1 MKKTYIAPS
10 CVVMALNAENIM
22 CMSSYSAESRTY
34 EQDTYQSLNGGD
46 GFAREIISDETTIIA
61 RSAWERW

>member
-10 CVVMALNAENIM
+10 CVVTVLNAEKIM
-22 CMSSYSAESRTY
+22 CMSSFSAESQAY

-46 GFAREIISDETTIIA
+46 GFAREIIHQEIKTQDV
-61 RSAWERW
+61 WEEW

>member
-10 CVVMALNAENIM
+10 CVVTVLNAEKIM
-22 CMSSYSAESRTY
+22 CMSSFSAESQAY

-46 GFAREIISDETTIIA
+46 GFAREVIHQEIKTQDV
-61 RSAWERW
+61 WEEW

>member
-10 CVVMALNAENIM
+10 CHEMVLDAENIM
-22 CMSSYSAESRTY
+22 CMSSYSAESQAY

-46 GFAREIISDETTIIA
+46 GLARETV
-61 RSAWERW
+61 RSGGAWEEW

>member
-10 CVVMALNAENIM
+10 CHEMLLDAEDIM
-22 CMSSYSAESRTY
+22 CMSSYSAESQAY

-46 GFAREIISDETTIIA
+46 GFAREIIQQEIQAPD
-61 RSAWERW
+61 AWEMW

>member
-10 CVVMALNAENIM
+10 CVVTVLNAEKIM
-22 CMSSYSAESRTY
+22 CMSSYSAESRAY

-46 GFAREIISDETTIIA
+46 GFAREVIQPEIQTQDV
-61 RSAWERW
+61 WEEW

>member
-46 GFAREIISDETTIIA
+46 GFAREVIQQEIKTPDV
-61 RSAWERW
+61 WEEW

>member
-22 CMSSYSAESRTY
+22 CMSSYSAESQAY

-46 GFAREIISDETTIIA
+46 GFAREVIQQEIQAPD
-61 RSAWERW
+61 AWEEW

>member
-1 MKKTYIAPS
+1 
-10 CVVMALNAENIM
+10 MALNAENIM

>member
-34 EQDTYQSLNGGD
+34 EQDTYQSPNGGD

>member
-10 CVVMALNAENIM
+10 CVVIASIAENIM
-22 CMSSYSAESRTY
+22 CMSSYSTESQAY

-46 GFAREIISDETTIIA
+46 GFAREVIQQEIQAPD
-61 RSAWERW
+61 AWEEW

>member
-10 CVVMALNAENIM
+10 CHEMVLDAEDIM
-22 CMSSYSAESRTY
+22 CMSSYSAESQAY

-46 GFAREIISDETTIIA
+46 GFAREVIQAPD
-61 RSAWERW
+61 AWDNEW

>member
-10 CVVMALNAENIM
+10 CREMVLDAEDIM
-22 CMSSYSAESRTY
+22 CMSSYSAESQAY

-46 GFAREIISDETTIIA
+46 GFAREVIQAPDP
-61 RSAWERW
+61 WEEW

>member
-10 CVVMALNAENIM
+10 CVVTVLNAEKIM